1 MISLL
6 KSHKKNE
13 LANNTNSSLVLAL
26 GSTPLNR
33 RCFLFL
39 FSVQK
44 TFPAKIRMPID
55 MALPLY
61 LSNED
66 FVYRAPKTYKPAPNS
81 CLRFQHPHHVDHS
94 DGAPRRNASK
104 KATKQV
110 TFADHRGLP
119 LTKVKVFSAFTDP
132 IDIPLNIQ
140 EMFSSV
146 LSLKT
151 EEDQLL
157 LDFPQPSSD
166 YLRFRQSLET
176 NLVCL
181 EHCVLKEKALA
192 GTIKVKNVSFEK
204 SVKLRVTFDSWKSHT
219 DIDCVYIKD
228 TYPNAHSDTFSFHV
242 SLPDELKSHE
252 RVEFAICYVV
262 EGTEYWDSN
271 HGNNYRIVRSSV
283 KMSQQIACSRRTD
296 TIDIHL
302 DRYGSPTCS
311 HGLFPDWP
319 SYAGY
324 ENIGPYY

>member
-1 MISLL
+1 
-6 KSHKKNE
+6 
-13 LANNTNSSLVLAL
+13 
-26 GSTPLNR
+26 
-33 RCFLFL
+33 
-39 FSVQK
+39 
-44 TFPAKIRMPID
+44 MPID

-66 FVYRAPKTYKPAPNS
+66 FVYRPPKACKPDAKS
-81 CLRFQHPHHVDHS
+81 GLRFQHPHRVDHGGM
-94 DGAPRRNASK
+94 DGASCRNVSK

-119 LTKVKVFSAFTDP
+119 LTKVKVFSALTDP

-140 EMFSSV
+140 EMFTSV

-151 EEDQLL
+151 EEDKLL

-166 YLRFRQSLET
+166 YLRFRQSLER

-204 SVKLRVTFDSWKSHT
+204 SVKLRVTFDTWKSHK
-219 DIDCVYIKD
+219 DIDCVYMKD
-228 TYPNAHSDTFSFHV
+228 TYPNAHSDTFSFRV
-242 SLPDELKSHE
+242 SLPDELKAHE
-252 RVEFAICYVV
+252 RVEFAICYEVDGR
-262 EGTEYWDSN
+262 EHWDSN
-271 HGNNYRIVRSSV
+271 HGNNYRIVWSS
-283 KMSQQIACSRRTD
+283 MRRSQQAACARRVD
-296 TIDIHL
+296 TIDIHF